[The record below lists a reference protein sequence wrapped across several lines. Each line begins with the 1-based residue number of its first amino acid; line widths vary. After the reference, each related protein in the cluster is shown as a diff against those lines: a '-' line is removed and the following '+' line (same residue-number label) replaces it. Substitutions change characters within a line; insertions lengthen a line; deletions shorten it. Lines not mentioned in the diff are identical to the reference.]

1 VRSLNNIDEL
11 LNDEKRKLDNLE
23 VPTTMEDR
31 LRSSLDNTPTKK
43 KKSIRARVAAL
54 IIIVLLLSYNV
65 DTLAYYGKQLIGYEN
80 IMDGTLSELNKLGK
94 GQIIDKSYTF
104 NNGIKVTLDAI
115 MLDDNNLIVF
125 YSIYDPNGD
134 IGNLDSEMANMVG
147 AFGNIHYGGGY
158 GIIDDSNKQMNW
170 IMEYD
175 SPKFYE
181 KNMKLQFSLDGEQG
195 EIKFKLDRNKAM
207 GHSIKLSIDK
217 KIELDGRNI
226 TIKSL
231 MASPTST
238 VIKGQIQNIVE
249 LGIDYIKEEGFRP
262 SNIEIQLIADG
273 EVIETKGGS
282 IGTSNKGSNFET
294 RYDALPEDTKK
305 IELKLTEFGANHN
318 TKELIQIIKGE
329 SKEFKILDK
338 DIRIDRIYEENGKTY
353 ITITTEEGL
362 LLSRV
367 YLNIDG
373 ERKREMNTIPGELN
387 KIIDGDAVRIQYTR
401 TMEFEGMGDEL
412 ELDIQRIQYE
422 KEYDKIMYTYEIK

>member
-1 VRSLNNIDEL
+1 MNNIDEL

-80 IMDGTLSELNKLGK
+80 IMDGTLSELSQLGK
-94 GQIIDKSYTF
+94 GQIVDKTYAF
-104 NNGIKVTLDAI
+104 KNGAKVTLDAI

-125 YSIYDPNGD
+125 YSIYDPKGD
-134 IGNLDSEMANMVG
+134 VENLNTVIPSVLG
-147 AFGNIHYGGGY
+147 LCGKRYYGGGH
-158 GIIDDSNKQMNW
+158 GIIDDSNQQMNW
-170 IMEYD
+170 IVEYE
-175 SPKFYE
+175 SPRFYE
-181 KNMKLQFSLDGEQG
+181 RRLKLQFSLDGEQG

-305 IELKLTEFGANHN
+305 VELKLTEFGANHN
-318 TKELIQIIKGE
+318 TKELVQIIKDE

-338 DIRIDRIYEENGKTY
+338 DIRIDRVYEEKGKTY

-422 KEYDKIMYTYEIK
+422 KEYDKIIYTYEIK

>member
-1 VRSLNNIDEL
+1 MNNIDEL
-11 LNDEKRKLDNLE
+11 LNDEKRKLDNLK

-54 IIIVLLLSYNV
+54 IIVVLLFSYNV

-80 IMDGTLSELNKLGK
+80 IMDGTLSELSQLGK
-94 GQIIDKSYTF
+94 GQIVDKTYAF
-104 NNGIKVTLDAI
+104 KNGAKVTLDAI

-125 YSIYDPNGD
+125 YSIYDPKGD
-134 IGNLDSEMANMVG
+134 VENLNTVIPSVLG
-147 AFGNIHYGGGY
+147 LCGKRYYGGGH
-158 GIIDDSNKQMNW
+158 GIIDDSNQQMNW
-170 IMEYD
+170 IVEYE
-175 SPKFYE
+175 SPRFYE
-181 KNMKLQFSLDGEQG
+181 RRLKLQFSLDGEQG

-305 IELKLTEFGANHN
+305 VELKLTEFGANHN
-318 TKELIQIIKGE
+318 TKELVQIIKDE

-338 DIRIDRIYEENGKTY
+338 DIRIDRVYEEKGKTY

-422 KEYDKIMYTYEIK
+422 KEYDKIIYTYEIK

>member
-1 VRSLNNIDEL
+1 MNNIDEL

-80 IMDGTLSELNKLGK
+80 IMDGTLSELSQLGK
-94 GQIIDKSYTF
+94 GQIVDKTYAF
-104 NNGIKVTLDAI
+104 KNGAKVTLDAI

-125 YSIYDPNGD
+125 YSIYDPKGD
-134 IGNLDSEMANMVG
+134 VENLNTVIPSVLG
-147 AFGNIHYGGGY
+147 LCGKRYYGGGH
-158 GIIDDSNKQMNW
+158 GIIDDSNQQMNW
-170 IMEYD
+170 IVEYE
-175 SPKFYE
+175 SPRFYE
-181 KNMKLQFSLDGEQG
+181 RRLKLQFSLDGEQG

-338 DIRIDRIYEENGKTY
+338 DIRIDRVYEEKGKTY

-422 KEYDKIMYTYEIK
+422 KEYDKIIYTYEIK